1 MVIFKFSKI
10 DRLFKE
16 RQYSLLLAKY
26 STQLNKSLLG
36 KTIFESGLYSRFLAD
51 PQWRG
56 SVFYAVGLLFY
67 KDYTDFRIYWRSF
80 SQKRKLSVSDK
91 RMILK
96 SLYINYPYKAKAF
109 CKFYFPQD
117 KILYCSLLSVID
129 EKLKNNFLL
138 EKISLSKEPQS
149 ILLASNFL
157 AIDNPLKQQ
166 YYFNRL
172 MDFYGLRKIALI
184 NDAKSIFSTNLQ
196 CNRVN
201 VKPKNVE
208 NFPLVSILMTT
219 FNSQQFV
226 ENSLLSL
233 VYQDYSNKEIIV
245 IDDCS
250 SDNTCNI
257 VQKIA
262 DKYSFVKLIQL
273 PENVGTFVA
282 KTIGAKFATGEFI
295 TCQDS
300 DDWAHPEKLTR
311 QVEPLLKNKN
321 IIVTFSK
328 WFRVT
333 KKGKVY
339 SRMIYPFI
347 RLNPS
352 SALFRRQ
359 IVEEKT
365 GLWDWVKTGADSEFN
380 ARLKLVFGNKAI
392 CVINKPLTIGAHREN
407 SLMTSVETGCS
418 DHSALIR
425 QQYWENWN
433 YWHIEQL
440 MRKHSIRMDYKNRKA
455 LFSIP
460 QEISVDIN
468 KISRIFKK
476 FELFL

>member
-1 MVIFKFSKI
+1 MIFKFSKI
-10 DRLFKE
+10 NRLFKE

-26 STQLNKSLLG
+26 SAQFNKSLLG
-36 KTIFESGLYSRFLAD
+36 KTIFESGLYSQFLTD
-51 PQWRG
+51 PQWKG

-67 KDYTDFRIYWRSF
+67 KDYTDFRVYWRSF
-80 SQKRKLSVSDK
+80 SKKKKLSASDK
-91 RMILK
+91 RIILK
-96 SLYINYPYKAKAF
+96 SLYINYLHKAKAF

-117 KILYCSLLSVID
+117 KILYYSILSVID
-129 EKLKNNFLL
+129 EKLKDNSLL
-138 EKISLSKEPQS
+138 EISLLKKPQN

-166 YYFNRL
+166 YYFNQL
-172 MDFYGLRKIALI
+172 MDAYGLRKIVLI
-184 NDAKSIFSTNLQ
+184 NYTKAIFSTNLR
-196 CNRVN
+196 CDRV
-201 VKPKNVE
+201 KIEQKNAE

-219 FNSQQFV
+219 FNSQEFV

-233 VYQDYSNKEIIV
+233 IYQDYPNKEIIV

-257 VQKIA
+257 VQKIS

-300 DDWAHPEKLTR
+300 DDWAHPEKLTK

-333 KKGKVY
+333 EKGKAY

-365 GLWDWVKTGADSEFN
+365 GLWDWVRTGADSEFN

-392 CVINKPLTIGAHREN
+392 FVINKPLTIGAHREN
-407 SLMTSVETGCS
+407 SLMTSIETGYS
-418 DHSALIR
+418 DHSVLIR

-433 YWHIEQL
+433 NWHIKQL
-440 MRKHSIRMDYKNRKA
+440 MLGHSIRMNYKNRKE

-460 QEISVDIN
+460 KEISVDIN
-468 KISRIFKK
+468 KISRVFKK
-476 FELFL
+476 LELFL